1 MLDSEIC
8 VETPTRRRPA
18 RRGQVIIL
26 LALLSSFIISLAGLS
41 VDLILA
47 YAIKTSLGI
56 ATDSTALA
64 AMRGLAQGVT
74 VDDQRAE
81 IQRIANMMFEANFPD
96 GLLLTGATPRIV
108 SGPYVH
114 GPQVASDGVVF
125 VNDTTVSPGIREIR
139 ILTEA
144 QSPTFFAKAFGVPY
158 VTVRST
164 AVAARRDTNIMLVM
178 DRSTS
183 LRDFPTSKSFVGWN
197 SLKQAAVRFINL
209 FDNSGDRLGL
219 VSYGTSAALD
229 HPLGHDFKTSAI
241 ADLNNQNMPA
251 QGWSFTNTAM
261 GLWIAYAELQA
272 LNDPDSLN
280 AIVLFTDGEMTAIP
294 MNFKIRNSSW
304 GSGKPYCSGS
314 TNREFVIRR
323 NGNGF
328 EGPHDLFAAPSPTTI
343 FTRGSKDYDYE
354 VMSGCTNI
362 SGSGDNVGTNVEQL
376 LDASSMSNCLNS
388 NWTPSYTASN
398 GTVVNGS
405 FEYRTDPSWSGGNM
419 PALCD
424 SNNFNLNGNSGT
436 RTNLIIRGGRNLAVD
451 ISQQARQSSLEVV
464 VYAIG
469 LGTDY
474 QADLLR
480 RIANDPRPDDSWAQS
495 YILDSEPKG
504 KFFWA
509 PSAGDLE
516 AAFQDV
522 GFEVSRLTK

>member
-1 MLDSEIC
+1 MLNRTNIDTSP
-8 VETPTRRRPA
+8 VHRGP

-26 LALLSSFIISLAGLS
+26 LALLSGFIVSLAGLS

-47 YAIKTSLGI
+47 YAVKTSLGI

-64 AMRGLAQGVT
+64 SMRGLAQGVT
-74 VDDQRAE
+74 VDDQRTE
-81 IQRIANMMFEANFPD
+81 VLRIANMMFEANFPD
-96 GLLLTGATPRIV
+96 GLLLTGATPRII
-108 SGPYVH
+108 SGPFVH
-114 GPQVASDGVVF
+114 GPQVASDGILF
-125 VNDTTVSPGIREIR
+125 VNDDGVSPGIREIR
-139 ILTEA
+139 IVTEA
-144 QSPTFFAKAFGVPY
+144 RSPTFFAKAFGVPF
-158 VTVRST
+158 VTVRSK
-164 AVAARRDTNIMLVM
+164 AVAARRDTNIMMVM

-219 VSYGTSAALD
+219 VSYGSSAALD
-229 HPLGHDFKTSAI
+229 HPLGHDFKTNAI
-241 ADLNNQNMPA
+241 ADINNQNMPA

-261 GLWIAYAELQA
+261 GLWIAYAELVA

-314 TNREFVIRR
+314 TNRQFVIRR
-323 NGNGF
+323 NGDGF
-328 EGPHDLFAAPSPTTI
+328 QGPHALFSDPSPTSI
-343 FTRGSKDYDYE
+343 FTRGTKDYDYE
-354 VMSGCTNI
+354 IMAGCSNI
-362 SGSGDNVGTNVEQL
+362 SGGGDNVGQNVEQL
-376 LDASSMSNCLNS
+376 LDASAMGNCLDS
-388 NWTPSYTASN
+388 TWTPSYTASN
-398 GTVVNGS
+398 GTSVTGS
-405 FEYRTDPSWSGGNM
+405 FEYRTDPTWTGGNM
-419 PALCD
+419 PALCN
-424 SNNFNLNGNSGT
+424 SNNFNTGGNSNN
-436 RTNLIIRGGRNLAVD
+436 RKNLIIRGGRNLAVD
-451 ISQQARQSSLEVV
+451 ISQQARQSSLEIV

-480 RIANDPRPDDSWAQS
+480 RISNDPRPDDTWAQS

-504 KFFWA
+504 KFYWA